1 MNSNRLDV
9 SGIAANQTGLLTGAF
24 DRFLITNYFDA
35 MQKGLFS
42 KGGIYA
48 AIDGH
53 VRRPDSLYFE
63 VPETKA
69 HDVAGYIGRT
79 LQQHGSAYLKDV
91 TTTVGG
97 GCGVIKIY
105 ADDDHV
111 HLVIPH
117 SATRERI
124 ERNLGSL
131 HGTEDFLYFF
141 ASHHLSENPRNV
153 RIPILRTR
161 ADQPAG
167 RIFDVMARRVLNPG
181 EYAVEAPIKIPLYNG
196 KTWEVRNLVQC
207 PGGIP
212 SVTAHYTKVG
222 AGADFSNLLL
232 GGEAHDSLEVL
243 REIHKHAEKP
253 ESTALEYLHEN
264 KRTALAAAD
273 AFVSYC
279 RKLALAHLEGTEA
292 EQFYPREFSVDVTGE
307 FFDGTLRPVVG
318 ELQYP
323 LGFNSFRDSL
333 LEVDPV
339 ALGRFDEIHD
349 FMMRHDSELFLNLAA
364 RAEKTTSTL

>member
-1 MNSNRLDV
+1 MNSNK
-9 SGIAANQTGLLTGAF
+9 F
-24 DRFLITNYFDA
+24 DKFLIANCFDVV
-35 MQKGLFS
+35 QRGLFS
-42 KGGIYA
+42 KGGIYR

-63 VPETKA
+63 VPVAEA
-69 HDVAGYIGRT
+69 HDVADYIGRT

-91 TTTVGG
+91 TTSVGG

-117 SATRERI
+117 STTREGV

-131 HGTEDFLYFF
+131 HGTEDFLHFF
-141 ASHHLSENPRNV
+141 TSHHLSKDPRDV

-167 RIFDVMARRVLNPG
+167 RIFDVMIRRVLNTG
-181 EYAVEAPIKIPLYNG
+181 EYAVEAPIQIPLYNG
-196 KTWEVRNLVQC
+196 RTWEVRNLVQC
-207 PGGIP
+207 PGGVP
-212 SVTAHYTKVG
+212 SVTAHYAKVG
-222 AGADFSNLLL
+222 AGTDFSNLFL
-232 GGEAHDSLEVL
+232 GGEPHDSLEVL
-243 REIHKHAEKP
+243 CEIHRHTGKS
-253 ESTALEYLHEN
+253 ESAALEYLYEN
-264 KRTALAAAD
+264 KRTAHAAAD

-279 RKLALAHLEGTEA
+279 RKLVLTHLEGVEA

-307 FFDGTLRPVVG
+307 LSDGTLRPVVV

-323 LGFNSFRDSL
+323 FGFNSYRNSL
-333 LEVDPV
+333 LEVDPA
-339 ALGRFDEIHD
+339 ALERFDEIHN
-349 FMMRHDSELFLNLAA
+349 FMMRHDSKLFLNLSAG
-364 RAEKTTSTL
+364 AEKTTST